1 MLETFQTVY
10 LDNSV
15 YTFTQITGPKS
26 FALQRVFKSLR
37 LKNVCQT
44 ETFFASNETGGIYEA
59 NSPFSST
66 IFRGKKSL
74 FHVCARSAIAPK
86 RKTKKV
92 FWKSEMILGWPK
104 SLAHPKNTP
113 LWYIQ
118 NVNVLFTYRPKL
130 LQCLS
135 LRLMARPMSRSTGTS
150 ART

>member
-92 FWKSEMILGWPK
+92 FWKTEMISGWPK
-104 SLAHPKNTP
+104 KIAPPRTTTKCLV
-113 LWYIQ
+113 YFGRIG
-118 NVNVLFTYRPKL
+118 RL
-130 LQCLS
+130 LQDRRNFLIT
-135 LRLMARPMSRSTGTS
+135 LRTPDAMSAETFS
-150 ART
+150 